1 MPESLYRTIAADLR
15 QRIESGELPAG
26 SQLGNEQELVDRYS
40 ASRNTIRQAIRWLT
54 NRRLVESRPGQGT
67 FVVKIDPIVTTLS
80 ADWKSDKG
88 LSGGEGKAAFEEAEA
103 RNLEIRAD
111 PLLTVEPR
119 FAEGIVANLLQV
131 QEGTGVILR
140 QKRRYIKKKPWSLET
155 SYYPMKYI
163 DQGASLLRSK
173 SDIEQGVVAYLKEQL
188 GVKQIGFRDHIV
200 VRAPDDDEVRY
211 FQLPDDGTISVIVI
225 FRTGFADAPMGP
237 TPFRL
242 TINVYPAD
250 TNQFV
255 INSGEVGEV
264 FANPIAFMASS
275 AESDDSLMKQTA

>member
-1 MPESLYRTIAADLR
+1 MPESLYRTIATDLR

-26 SQLGNEQELVDRYS
+26 SQLPNEQELVDRYG

-67 FVVKIDPIVTTLS
+67 FVVKIDPVVTTLS
-80 ADWKSDKG
+80 ADWKGDKG
-88 LSGGEGKAAFEEAEA
+88 LSGGEGKAAFEEAAA
-103 RNLEIRAD
+103 RNLEMRAD
-111 PLLTVEPR
+111 PLLAVEPR
-119 FAEGIVANLLQV
+119 FAEGIVASLLQI

-140 QKRRYIKKKPWSLET
+140 QKKRYINNKPWSLET

-163 DQGASLLRSK
+163 DQGASLLRSR

-188 GVKQIGFRDHIV
+188 GVKQVGFRDHIV
-200 VRAPDDDEVRY
+200 VRAPDDDEARY

-225 FRTGFADAPMGP
+225 FRTGYADGP
-237 TPFRL
+237 KGPNPFRL

-275 AESDDSLMKQTA
+275 AESDDGLIK